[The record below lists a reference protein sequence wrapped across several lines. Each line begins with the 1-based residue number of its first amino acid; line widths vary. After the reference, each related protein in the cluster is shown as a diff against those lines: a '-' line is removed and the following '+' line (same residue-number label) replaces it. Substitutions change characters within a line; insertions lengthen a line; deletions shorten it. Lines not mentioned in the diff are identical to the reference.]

1 MKRAPFILWLCVT
14 ALATNGCRQSSAP
27 GPEVAVQEEK
37 PPTDIA
43 VSAVPE
49 PDPVL
54 EKLIASGEVILP
66 GLSKRSDI
74 AHGADWFQGQVSSE
88 GSTAYLLLGK
98 LGEGASTLRFVIRY
112 RGPRWLGINRAEL
125 SVDGQPAASFAPAR
139 IRVEKTAD
147 GGTEEL
153 LDIHA
158 DEIRPQLDAF
168 VASGHARLEL
178 IGSEGRTTV
187 VLGPVDAAEAG
198 RLLASYEFMRN
209 RPPGPR

>member
-1 MKRAPFILWLCVT
+1 MKRAMLISWLGLT
-14 ALATNGCRQSSAP
+14 ALAAHGCRQSSAP
-27 GPEVAVQEEK
+27 GPEVAVPEQTPRK
-37 PPTDIA
+37 DPA

-49 PDPVL
+49 PDHES
-54 EKLIASGEVILP
+54 EKLIASGAAILP
-66 GLSKRSDI
+66 HLSKHSD
-74 AHGADWFQGQVSSE
+74 AAQGADWFQGQVSTE
-88 GSTAYLLLGK
+88 GSTAYLLLGQ
-98 LGEGASTLRFVIRY
+98 LGAGASTLRFVIRY
-112 RGPRWLGINRAEL
+112 RGPRWLGIDRAEL
-125 SVDGQPAASFAPAR
+125 SVEGQPTASFALAR
-139 IRVEKTAD
+139 MRVEKTAD

-168 VASGHARLEL
+168 VASGQARLEL

-187 VLGPVDAAEAG
+187 VLGPRDAAEAG